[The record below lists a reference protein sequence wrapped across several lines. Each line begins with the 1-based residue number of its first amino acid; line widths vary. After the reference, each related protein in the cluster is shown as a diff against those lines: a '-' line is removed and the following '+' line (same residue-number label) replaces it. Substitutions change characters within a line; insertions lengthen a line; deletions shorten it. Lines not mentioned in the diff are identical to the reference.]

1 MMNSVNPPRVVAI
14 IGCGLMGGSLGK
26 ALDGKVARRI
36 AVRMPGCDVDP
47 AVVSSGAV
55 DAIEDVEVATRE
67 ADCFVV
73 ATPVGVI
80 PSIIEVIGRSAPA
93 GSLIMDVGSVK
104 QPVVDAMHRVGR
116 SDIDLVAGHPMCG
129 GEFSGID
136 AARGDL
142 YDGADWVLV
151 PIAEQSFRS
160 MERAS
165 SFVRMVGAYP
175 VSMTASQHDWMVAGT
190 SHLVRVVAGA
200 LAQTVMGR
208 ASRDDTPSS
217 EVPLIGGGM
226 RDATR
231 LARGDVQ
238 MWTDIAMANSAH
250 IVAAL
255 DMCEDRIA
263 AARACIAS
271 HDRSVVESWM
281 QASHSAAMH
290 L

>member
-1 MMNSVNPPRVVAI
+1 MSGMNAPRVVAI

-26 ALDGKVARRI
+26 ALEGLVEQRL
-36 AVRMPGCDVDP
+36 AVRMPGIDIDP
-47 AVVSSGAV
+47 KVGASGAV
-55 DAIEDVEVATRE
+55 DAIVDLDDAIDMAE
-67 ADCFVV
+67 CFII
-73 ATPVGVI
+73 ATPVGDI
-80 PSIIEVIGRSAPA
+80 PSVIRTVGERARA

-104 QPVVDAMHRVGR
+104 QPVVDAMERVGR
-116 SDIDLVAGHPMCG
+116 RDIDLVAGHPMCG
-129 GEFSGID
+129 SEFAGID

-142 YDGADWVLV
+142 YAGADWVLV
-151 PIAEQSFRS
+151 PVGEQAYRA

-165 SFVRMVGAYP
+165 SFVRMVGAHP
-175 VSMTASQHDWMVAGT
+175 VAMTAPVHDAMVAGT

-200 LAQTVMGR
+200 LAQMVIDR
-208 ASRDDTPSS
+208 AARNEMEDADT
-217 EVPLIGGGM
+217 PLIGGGM

-231 LARGDVQ
+231 LARGNVQ
-238 MWTDIAMANSAH
+238 MWADIACANSAE

-271 HDRSVVESWM
+271 KDRSVIEHWM
-281 QASHSAAMH
+281 QATHDAAIQ